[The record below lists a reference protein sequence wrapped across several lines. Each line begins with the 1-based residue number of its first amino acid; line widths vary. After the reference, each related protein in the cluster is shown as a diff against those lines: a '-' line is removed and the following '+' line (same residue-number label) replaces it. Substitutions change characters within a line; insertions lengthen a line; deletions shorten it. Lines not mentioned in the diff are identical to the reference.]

1 MERVMNKALLSV
13 VWLASVLVIGLSG
26 PCAAA
31 EQPIRIGTSL
41 SITGKQY
48 SAQAGYCREGY
59 LLCQKH
65 VNAEHGA
72 IGRQIELVI
81 YDDGSDEKMAA
92 RNYEKL
98 ITEEK
103 VDAVLGPYGSAI
115 TEAVADVTE
124 KHRMLM
130 IAPTAGTSSIW
141 EKGRRYLIM
150 MLSPV
155 EGQPEGLL
163 DLAARNGLTRVAV
176 IKLDGL
182 VANAQA
188 KGASEWA
195 KKKGLELV
203 FAETYPTTTTDFSD
217 ILKRVKAA
225 TPDVLMAASVRLDDL
240 VKITRQMREV
250 DLNVKMFSSVPY
262 GLLPDY
268 YKQLGKEAEFVYSG
282 SFWDTGLPYPGNRE
296 FVAAYEKEFNRAPS
310 VQSAASY
317 AGCRLLVET
326 IRQTTSL
333 ESDKI
338 RDALLALRTKTVLGD
353 FAVDDRG
360 FQIAHQAI
368 TIQWQDG
375 RQMTVWPDEVV
386 SAKPRLPTPPWTER

>member
-1 MERVMNKALLSV
+1 MNTALPSV
-13 VWLASVLVIGLSG
+13 VWLASALVIGLSA
-26 PCAAA
+26 PQAAA

-41 SITGKQY
+41 SITGEQY
-48 SAQAGYCREGY
+48 SAQGGYCREGY
-59 LLCQKH
+59 VLCQKH
-65 VNAEHGA
+65 VNAAGGVV
-72 IGRQIELVI
+72 GRQIEFVI
-81 YDDGSDEKMAA
+81 HDDASDGKAAA

-98 ITEEK
+98 ITEDK
-103 VDAVLGPYGSAI
+103 VDAVLGPYGSEI
-115 TEAVADVTE
+115 TEAVADVIE

-130 IAPTAGTSSIW
+130 IAPTAGSSAIW

-155 EGQPEGLL
+155 ESLPEGLL

-195 KKKGLELV
+195 KKKGLEVV
-203 FAETYPTTTTDFSD
+203 FAETYSSATTDFYD

-225 TPDVLMAASVRLDDL
+225 TPDVLMAASVRIKDL
-240 VKITRQMREV
+240 VAINRQMREV
-250 DLNVKMFSSVPY
+250 DLNVNMFSSVPY
-262 GLLPDY
+262 GLRPDY
-268 YKQLGKEAEFVYSG
+268 YKLVGKEAEFVYSG
-282 SFWDTGLPYPGNRE
+282 SFWEASLGYPGNPE
-296 FVAAYEKEFNRAPS
+296 FVAAYEKEFNRTPS
-310 VQSAASY
+310 VQSTASY

-326 IRQTTSL
+326 IRKTGSL
-333 ESDKI
+333 ESDTI
-338 RDALLALRTKTVLGD
+338 RGALLALRTKTVLGD

-360 FQIAHQAI
+360 FQIGHKAI

-375 RQMTVWPDEVV
+375 RQMTVWPDEIV

>member
-1 MERVMNKALLSV
+1 MNKAFPLAA
-13 VWLASVLVIGLSG
+13 WLASASIIGLSG
-26 PCAAA
+26 PWAAA
-31 EQPIRIGTSL
+31 EQPLRIGSSL

-48 SAQAGYCREGY
+48 SAQGGYCREGY

-65 VNAEHGA
+65 VNTQGGVL
-72 IGRQIELVI
+72 GRQIELVI
-81 YDDGSDEKMAA
+81 YDDGSDDKTAA

-98 ITEEK
+98 ITEDK

-155 EGQPEGLL
+155 ESLPEGLL
-163 DLAARNGLTRVAV
+163 DLAARNGLRRVAI

-182 VANAQA
+182 VANAA
-188 KGASEWA
+188 ANGASELA
-195 KKKGLELV
+195 KKKGMEVV
-203 FAETYPTTTTDFSD
+203 FAETYPSATTDFSD

-240 VKITRQMREV
+240 LKITRQMREV

-282 SFWDTGLPYPGNRE
+282 SFWDTGLPHPGNRE
-296 FVAAYEKEFNRAPS
+296 FVVSYEKEYNRTPS

-326 IRQTTSL
+326 LQQTGSVDSNKL
-333 ESDKI
+333 RE
-338 RDALLALRTKTVLGD
+338 ALLALTTKTVLGD
-353 FAVDDRG
+353 FAVDARG
-360 FQIAHQAI
+360 FQIAQKAI

-375 RQMTVWPDEVV
+375 KQVTVWPDEVV
-386 SAKPRLPTPPWTER
+386 SAKPRFPTPPWTQR

>member
-1 MERVMNKALLSV
+1 MNKAFRLA
-13 VWLASVLVIGLSG
+13 VWLVSASIIGLSG
-26 PCAAA
+26 PWAAA
-31 EQPIRIGTSL
+31 EQPLRIGSSL

-48 SAQAGYCREGY
+48 SAQGGYCREGY

-65 VNAEHGA
+65 VNIQGGVL
-72 IGRQIELVI
+72 GRQIELVI
-81 YDDGSDEKMAA
+81 YDDGSDDKTAA

-98 ITEEK
+98 ITEDK

-115 TEAVADVTE
+115 TEAVADVIE

-155 EGQPEGLL
+155 ESLPEGLL
-163 DLAARNGLTRVAV
+163 DLAARNGLRRVAV

-182 VANAQA
+182 VANAA
-188 KGASEWA
+188 ANGASELA
-195 KKKGLELV
+195 KKKGMEVV
-203 FAETYPTTTTDFSD
+203 FAETYPSATTDFSD

-225 TPDVLMAASVRLDDL
+225 MPDVLMAASVRLDDL
-240 VKITRQMREV
+240 LKITRQMREV

-296 FVAAYEKEFNRAPS
+296 FVVAYEKEYNRTPS

-326 IRQTTSL
+326 LQQTGRLDSNKL
-333 ESDKI
+333 RE
-338 RDALLALRTKTVLGD
+338 ALLGLTTKTVLGD

-360 FQIAHQAI
+360 FQIAHKAI

-375 RQMTVWPDEVV
+375 KQVTVWPDEVI
-386 SAKPRLPTPPWTER
+386 SAKPRFPTPPWTQR

>member
-1 MERVMNKALLSV
+1 MSKAFPLV
-13 VWLASVLVIGLSG
+13 VWLASASIIGLPG
-26 PCAAA
+26 PWAVA
-31 EQPIRIGTSL
+31 EQPIRIGSSL

-48 SAQAGYCREGY
+48 SAQGSYCREGY

-65 VNAEHGA
+65 VNTQGGVL
-72 IGRQIELVI
+72 GRQIELVI
-81 YDDGSDEKMAA
+81 YDDGSDDKTAG

-98 ITEEK
+98 ITEDK

-155 EGQPEGLL
+155 ESLPEGLL
-163 DLAARNGLTRVAV
+163 DLAARNGLRRVAV

-182 VANAQA
+182 VANAA
-188 KGASEWA
+188 ANGASELA
-195 KKKGLELV
+195 KKKGMEVV
-203 FAETYPTTTTDFSD
+203 FAETYPSATSDFSD
-217 ILKRVKAA
+217 ILRRVKAA

-240 VKITRQMREV
+240 LKITRQMREV

-262 GLLPDY
+262 GLLPDF

-296 FVAAYEKEFNRAPS
+296 FVQAYENEYNRTPS

-326 IRQTTSL
+326 LQQTGSL
-333 ESDKI
+333 DSNKLRE
-338 RDALLALRTKTVLGD
+338 ALLALTTKTVLGD
-353 FAVDDRG
+353 FAIDDRG
-360 FQIAHQAI
+360 FQIAHKAI

-375 RQMTVWPDEVV
+375 KQVTVWPDEVV
-386 SAKPRLPTPPWTER
+386 SAKPRFPTPPWSQR